1 MSRTYTPRH
10 YTPKIEPRHRGR
22 NDTNAS
28 YTAENGVRASDP
40 WTDENGTYH
49 PGYETADIDVRR
61 MADGHLRIELYRL
74 APGTVVVVG
83 NHTLTC
89 TEQDGWLRSTVTH
102 TAPDSTQP
110 GA

>member
-1 MSRTYTPRH
+1 MSRT

-22 NDTNAS
+22 GDTNAS
-28 YTAENGVRASDP
+28 YYAQNGVCASDP
-40 WTDENGTYH
+40 WTAADGTYY

-61 MADGHLRIELYRL
+61 MADGHLRIEVYRM

-83 NHTLTC
+83 DHTLTC
-89 TEQDGWLRSTVTH
+89 TGQSGVFSRDTVTH
-102 TAPDSTQP
+102 TAPESPQP